1 MSSTNS
7 VPSTTSPSN
16 TGNTSP
22 PSTRDS
28 HPSTT
33 PSTTTTTTPSTDSTS
48 SSSNYPAQHHAGAV
62 GYGPNYRQGPSL
74 TDKLSGLKEEL
85 KGKVTKNPQMVEHG
99 KEMKTGE
106 VKRREQQE
114 DMNGLD
120 PFGTADDD
128 DDEKEKKKDDSSTTD
143 SVNRTDSNAPSTTH
157 SQPTTQSNTNPSPA
171 FSTPNASVNTLPQLP
186 HPINLQL
193 SASTTRD
200 AQGQHLPSPSSS
212 LNTDGAIVTPPATT
226 TESGSGMAKPR
237 DVKYIDEDGSGE
249 HHHQHHHHHHHS
261 NKSNKYDGRS
271 NAVASEPGDIARDS
285 VHM

>member
-7 VPSTTSPSN
+7 VSTTTTSPSN

-33 PSTTTTTTPSTDSTS
+33 PSSNTTTTTTPSTDSTPS
-48 SSSNYPAQHHAGAV
+48 TTNSNSTSESYPEQHHAGAV

-74 TDKLSGLKEEL
+74 TDKLTGLKEEL
-85 KGKVTKNPQMVEHG
+85 KGKVTKNPGLVEHG
-99 KEMKTGE
+99 KEMKSGE
-106 VKRREQQE
+106 MKKREQEE
-114 DMNGLD
+114 DMNNLD
-120 PFGTADDD
+120 PFGTADD
-128 DDEKEKKKDDSSTTD
+128 EEEKKKDDDSSAKSPDLDATNSTT
-143 SVNRTDSNAPSTTH
+143 T
-157 SQPTTQSNTNPSPA
+157 QPNTSSAFGTSNT
-171 FSTPNASVNTLPQLP
+171 STPPQP
-186 HPINLQL
+186 AYPAETHPTGPT
-193 SASTTRD
+193 ATRD
-200 AQGQHLPSPSSS
+200 AQGQQINS
-212 LNTDGAIVTPPATT
+212 DGAGVSSAPAST

-249 HHHQHHHHHHHS
+249 HHHHHNHHQHHHNS
-261 NKSNKYDGRS
+261 NNYNNSSNDYEGNG